1 MSKDFYSILG
11 VERGAPKD
19 AIKKAFHS
27 LARKYH
33 PDNKDTGDESRF
45 KEINE
50 AYQTL
55 SDDKRRSEYD
65 AYGHV
70 FNHERGGGQASG
82 TGWGGF
88 GDTSGWQNVD
98 LGDIFGEFFG

>member
-1 MSKDFYSILG
+1 MSKDFYTILG
-11 VERGAPKD
+11 IARSAPKD
-19 AIKKAFHS
+19 EIKKAFHS

-33 PDNKDTGDESRF
+33 PDNKDTGDEARF

-70 FNHERGGGQASG
+70 FHHERGTEGSQN
-82 TGWGGF
+82 GWSGF
-88 GDTSGWQNVD
+88 GDASGWQNVK
-98 LGDIFGEFFG
+98 LG